1 MTNSES
7 LRGADRRAPST
18 VGCPYTA
25 ACASQREDFGFSS
38 VSASPDFA
46 SGPRVLRD
54 CRSRQ
59 MVLFG
64 LFTWLACLTLSLL
77 SSAASPSV
85 RVVSAGSVLPGDLY
99 LQSTCSFLSEE
110 GRAPPRRLQAGVY
123 FSEEDRAR
131 KGQIYLWV
139 PLTLVGILILV
150 VLYMLRIGNVFDPLL
165 HTRFTPSDRNR

>member
-1 MTNSES
+1 MTISES

-18 VGCPYTA
+18 VGCLYTA
-25 ACASQREDFGFSS
+25 ACSSQTDDCALSS
-38 VSASPDFA
+38 VSASPHFA
-46 SGPRVLRD
+46 SLSRLLRG
-54 CRSRQ
+54 CRSRK

-64 LFTWLACLTLSLL
+64 LFACLACVILSLP
-77 SSAASPSV
+77 SSPASPSV
-85 RVVSAGSVLPGDLY
+85 QVVSAASLFPGDSGLH
-99 LQSTCSFLSEE
+99 STCAFLSEE

-150 VLYMLRIGNVFDPLL
+150 VLYMLKIGNVFDPLL